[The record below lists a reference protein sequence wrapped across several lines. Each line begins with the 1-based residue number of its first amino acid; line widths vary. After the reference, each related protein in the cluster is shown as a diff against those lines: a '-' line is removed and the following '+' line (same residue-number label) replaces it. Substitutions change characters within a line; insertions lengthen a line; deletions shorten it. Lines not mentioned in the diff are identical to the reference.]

1 MTAPYLHTFARPG
14 MVLQHTFDA
23 AVVMPTLLRPEIA
36 TALRSIFAQDL
47 PGRIHVVVGVDQPG
61 SLAPVEAAC
70 AEMPENCAVQ
80 VFWPGYSTSSRH
92 GGVSPARDGGSL
104 RSILTYLANAL
115 YVAYLDDDNTWRPD
129 HLSSL
134 YRLMPQADWAF
145 SLRWFC
151 HPETDRPIRV
161 DEWESV
167 GPGKGVFQQR
177 FGGFV
182 DPNCLMLNKVVCEN
196 AIGMWNQPLAGDPT
210 GMTADR
216 SVFAMLRDQYRGM
229 GSGLPTSFYRMN
241 AKDGLHAVR
250 VAQLGDA
257 YNLAGLVA

>member
-1 MTAPYLHTFARPG
+1 MTEGFLRTFARPG
-14 MVLQHTFDA
+14 MELQHTFDA

-47 PGRIHVVVGVDQPG
+47 RGRIHVVIGVDQPG
-61 SLAPVEAAC
+61 DLGPVEAAC
-70 AEMPENCAVQ
+70 AEMPAHCAVQ

-92 GGVSPARDGGSL
+92 GGVSPARDGGAL

-134 YRLMPQADWAF
+134 YRLMPRADWAY

-151 HPETDRPIRV
+151 HPVTARPICV
-161 DEWESV
+161 DQWESV
-167 GPGKGVFQQR
+167 GPDQGIFKGP

-182 DPNCLMLNKVVCEN
+182 DPNCLMLNKVVCET
-196 AIGMWNQPLAGDPT
+196 AIGQWNQPLPGDPT

-216 SVFAMLRDQYRGM
+216 SVFNTLRTEYRGM
-229 GSGLPTSFYRMN
+229 GSGEPTSFYRMN
-241 AKDGLHAVR
+241 ASDGLHPHRVR
-250 VAQLGDA
+250 TLGPA
-257 YNLAGLVA
+257 YEQAGQG